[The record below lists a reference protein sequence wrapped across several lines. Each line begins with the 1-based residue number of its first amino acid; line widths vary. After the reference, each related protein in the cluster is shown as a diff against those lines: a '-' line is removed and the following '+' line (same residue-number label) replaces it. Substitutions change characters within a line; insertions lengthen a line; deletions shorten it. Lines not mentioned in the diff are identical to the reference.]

1 MDKESVLY
9 SVLGDSLTEAKEQVE
24 KLSYQLNVELKFKKN
39 QLEVGIA
46 WLKEE
51 LNQLAKA

>member
-1 MDKESVLY
+1 MDKESVLF
-9 SVLGDSLTEAKEQVE
+9 SALGDSLTEAKEQVE